1 MSNTPLAKY
10 SKSKNTEY
18 EEYSASKILR
28 NLIEFSI
35 NDSAN
40 KISIKIERNGL
51 SLIEIKNNGNGL
63 SSKDLAESV
72 ENNSVTFNNNQNI
85 FLNLSKISNL
95 EIISKEKD
103 KTRGSL
109 LKITND
115 KIQPI
120 KECYADI
127 GTKIS
132 LKDIFYNDN
141 EKRTN
146 PENFIEDD
154 IKNTIF
160 NYALAFPNINFLAK
174 LNNTSIINTPI
185 EDKFSK
191 DKIISR
197 ISKVFDNKIAK
208 SLIKEQLE
216 TEKIKIK
223 IYYSNKKQVS
233 KKKNNQYIIVNNKPA
248 RFLEIK
254 RAFND
259 IYRKSFEVD
268 GYPSFFIFLNY
279 NENLVDRKKVE
290 KMTKGLILKSFSLI
304 KPAISQCPVVESLPF
319 DFSANFPTVA
329 TNSSES
335 NPFMSVIFPKPNL
348 LNVGRSRIP
357 IVFETL
363 EKVLAF
369 SSPCKCASGAA
380 PTPKESMTIS
390 KHLPI

>member
-72 ENNSVTFNNNQNI
+72 ENNSVTLNNDQNI

-174 LNNTSIINTPI
+174 LNSTSIINTPI

-197 ISKVFDNKIAK
+197 ISKVFDNKIAN

-233 KKKNNQYIIVNNKPA
+233 KKKNNQYIIVNN
-248 RFLEIK
+248 
-254 RAFND
+254 
-259 IYRKSFEVD
+259 
-268 GYPSFFIFLNY
+268 
-279 NENLVDRKKVE
+279 
-290 KMTKGLILKSFSLI
+290 
-304 KPAISQCPVVESLPF
+304 
-319 DFSANFPTVA
+319 
-329 TNSSES
+329 
-335 NPFMSVIFPKPNL
+335 
-348 LNVGRSRIP
+348 
-357 IVFETL
+357 
-363 EKVLAF
+363 
-369 SSPCKCASGAA
+369 
-380 PTPKESMTIS
+380 
-390 KHLPI
+390 

>member
-72 ENNSVTFNNNQNI
+72 ESNSVTLNNNQNI

-160 NYALAFPNINFLAK
+160 NYAIAFPNINFLAK

-233 KKKNNQYIIVNNKPA
+233 KKKNQYIIVNNKPA

-290 KMTKGLILKSFSLI
+290 KMTKGLILKSFSKQIYEFDKDKKNKNNLI
-304 KPAISQCPVVESLPF
+304 KSVFNFHKNFQLTESKNGIIIKNNKNNKKVEISI
-319 DFSANFPTVA
+319 
-329 TNSSES
+329 S
-335 NPFMSVIFPKPNL
+335 NIKNL
-348 LNVGRSRIP
+348 
-357 IVFETL
+357 F
-363 EKVLAF
+363 K
-369 SSPCKCASGAA
+369 
-380 PTPKESMTIS
+380 
-390 KHLPI
+390 

>member
-18 EEYSASKILR
+18 EEYSASKIIR

-35 NDSAN
+35 NDRAN

-63 SSKDLAESV
+63 NSKDLAESI
-72 ENNSVTFNNNQNI
+72 ENNSVTLNNNQNI

-160 NYALAFPNINFLAK
+160 NYAIAFPNINFLVK
-174 LNNTSIINTPI
+174 LNNTLIINTPI
-185 EDKFSK
+185 EDKLSK

-254 RAFND
+254 RAFNE

-290 KMTKGLILKSFSLI
+290 KMSKGLILKSFSKQIYEFDRDKKNRNNLI
-304 KPAISQCPVVESLPF
+304 KSVFNFHKNFELTESKNGIIIKNNKNNKKVEISI
-319 DFSANFPTVA
+319 
-329 TNSSES
+329 S
-335 NPFMSVIFPKPNL
+335 NIKNL
-348 LNVGRSRIP
+348 
-357 IVFETL
+357 F
-363 EKVLAF
+363 K
-369 SSPCKCASGAA
+369 
-380 PTPKESMTIS
+380 
-390 KHLPI
+390 

>member
-72 ENNSVTFNNNQNI
+72 ENNSVTLNNNQNI

-174 LNNTSIINTPI
+174 LNSTSIINAPI
-185 EDKFSK
+185 EDKLSR

-233 KKKNNQYIIVNNKPA
+233 KKKNQYIIVNNKPA

-290 KMTKGLILKSFSLI
+290 KMTKGLILKSFSKQIYEFDKDKKNKNNLI
-304 KPAISQCPVVESLPF
+304 KSVFNFHKNFQLTESKNGIIIKNNKNNKKVEISI
-319 DFSANFPTVA
+319 
-329 TNSSES
+329 S
-335 NPFMSVIFPKPNL
+335 NIKNL
-348 LNVGRSRIP
+348 
-357 IVFETL
+357 F
-363 EKVLAF
+363 K
-369 SSPCKCASGAA
+369 
-380 PTPKESMTIS
+380 
-390 KHLPI
+390 

>member
-18 EEYSASKILR
+18 EEYSASKIIR

-35 NDSAN
+35 NDRAN

-63 SSKDLAESV
+63 SSKDLAETV
-72 ENNSVTFNNNQNI
+72 ESNSVALNNNQNI

-208 SLIKEQLE
+208 SLIKEKLE

-233 KKKNNQYIIVNNKPA
+233 KKKNQYIIVNNKPA

-290 KMTKGLILKSFSLI
+290 KMTKGLILKSFSKQIYEFDKDKKNKNNLI
-304 KPAISQCPVVESLPF
+304 KSVFNFHKNFQLTESKNGIIIKNNKNNKKVEISI
-319 DFSANFPTVA
+319 
-329 TNSSES
+329 S
-335 NPFMSVIFPKPNL
+335 NIKNL
-348 LNVGRSRIP
+348 
-357 IVFETL
+357 F
-363 EKVLAF
+363 K
-369 SSPCKCASGAA
+369 
-380 PTPKESMTIS
+380 
-390 KHLPI
+390 

>member
-72 ENNSVTFNNNQNI
+72 ENNSVTLNNNQNI

-160 NYALAFPNINFLAK
+160 NYALAFPIINFLAK
-174 LNNTSIINTPI
+174 LNN
-185 EDKFSK
+185 
-191 DKIISR
+191 
-197 ISKVFDNKIAK
+197 
-208 SLIKEQLE
+208 
-216 TEKIKIK
+216 
-223 IYYSNKKQVS
+223 
-233 KKKNNQYIIVNNKPA
+233 
-248 RFLEIK
+248 
-254 RAFND
+254 
-259 IYRKSFEVD
+259 
-268 GYPSFFIFLNY
+268 PSCL
-279 NENLVDRKKVE
+279 
-290 KMTKGLILKSFSLI
+290 
-304 KPAISQCPVVESLPF
+304 
-319 DFSANFPTVA
+319 
-329 TNSSES
+329 
-335 NPFMSVIFPKPNL
+335 
-348 LNVGRSRIP
+348 
-357 IVFETL
+357 
-363 EKVLAF
+363 
-369 SSPCKCASGAA
+369 
-380 PTPKESMTIS
+380 
-390 KHLPI
+390 

>member
-72 ENNSVTFNNNQNI
+72 ENNSVTLNNNQNI

-120 KECYADI
+120 KECHADI

-154 IKNTIF
+154 ICLL
-160 NYALAFPNINFLAK
+160 Y
-174 LNNTSIINTPI
+174 TS
-185 EDKFSK
+185 
-191 DKIISR
+191 
-197 ISKVFDNKIAK
+197 
-208 SLIKEQLE
+208 
-216 TEKIKIK
+216 
-223 IYYSNKKQVS
+223 
-233 KKKNNQYIIVNNKPA
+233 
-248 RFLEIK
+248 
-254 RAFND
+254 
-259 IYRKSFEVD
+259 
-268 GYPSFFIFLNY
+268 PSPR
-279 NENLVDRKKVE
+279 D
-290 KMTKGLILKSFSLI
+290 
-304 KPAISQCPVVESLPF
+304 
-319 DFSANFPTVA
+319 
-329 TNSSES
+329 
-335 NPFMSVIFPKPNL
+335 
-348 LNVGRSRIP
+348 
-357 IVFETL
+357 
-363 EKVLAF
+363 
-369 SSPCKCASGAA
+369 
-380 PTPKESMTIS
+380 
-390 KHLPI
+390 

>member
-1 MSNTPLAKY
+1 LINTPLAKY
-10 SKSKNTEY
+10 SKSKNAEY
-18 EEYSASKILR
+18 EEHSASKILR
-28 NLIEFSI
+28 DLIEFSI

-72 ENNSVTFNNNQNI
+72 ENNSVTLNNNQNI

-146 PENFIEDD
+146 PENFTEDD
-154 IKNTIF
+154 IRNIIF
-160 NYALAFPNINFLAK
+160 NYALAFPNINFLVK
-174 LNNTSIINTPI
+174 LNNMSIINTPI
-185 EDKFSK
+185 EDKLSK

-197 ISKVFDNKIAK
+197 ISKVFGNKIAK

-216 TEKIKIK
+216 TEIIKIK
-223 IYYSNKKQVS
+223 IYYSSKKQVS
-233 KKKNNQYIIVNNKPA
+233 KKKNNQYIILNNKPA

-279 NENLVDRKKVE
+279 NENLIDRKKVE
-290 KMTKGLILKSFSLI
+290 KITKGLILKSFSKQIYEFDVYKKNKNNLI
-304 KPAISQCPVVESLPF
+304 KSVFNFHKNIQLIESKNGIIIKNNRNNKKVEISI
-319 DFSANFPTVA
+319 
-329 TNSSES
+329 S
-335 NPFMSVIFPKPNL
+335 NIKNL
-348 LNVGRSRIP
+348 
-357 IVFETL
+357 F
-363 EKVLAF
+363 K
-369 SSPCKCASGAA
+369 
-380 PTPKESMTIS
+380 
-390 KHLPI
+390 

>member
-1 MSNTPLAKY
+1 MINTPLAKY
-10 SKSKNTEY
+10 SKPKNTEY
-18 EEYSASKILR
+18 EEYSTSKILKK
-28 NLIEFSI
+28 LIEFSI
-35 NDSAN
+35 NDGAN
-40 KISIKIERNGL
+40 KINIKIERNGL

-72 ENNSVTFNNNQNI
+72 ENNSVSLNNNQNM
-85 FLNLSKISNL
+85 FLNLSKFSNL

-146 PENFIEDD
+146 PKNFVKDD
-154 IKNTIF
+154 IKNIIF
-160 NYALAFPNINFLAK
+160 NYALAFPNIDFFAK
-174 LNNTSIINTPI
+174 LDNVSIINAPI
-185 EDKFSK
+185 EDKLSK

-216 TEKIKIK
+216 TEQIKIK
-223 IYYSNKKQVS
+223 IYYSSRKQIS

-279 NENLVDRKKVE
+279 NENLVEIKKVE
-290 KMTKGLILKSFSLI
+290 KMTKSLILKSFSKQIYAFTKEEKNKNNLNNSAFNFHKNFQLTESKNGIII
-304 KPAISQCPVVESLPF
+304 KNNKNNKKVEISI
-319 DFSANFPTVA
+319 
-329 TNSSES
+329 S
-335 NPFMSVIFPKPNL
+335 NIKNL
-348 LNVGRSRIP
+348 
-357 IVFETL
+357 F
-363 EKVLAF
+363 K
-369 SSPCKCASGAA
+369 
-380 PTPKESMTIS
+380 
-390 KHLPI
+390 

>member
-1 MSNTPLAKY
+1 MSNTPLVKY

-18 EEYSASKILR
+18 EGHSASKILR

-72 ENNSVTFNNNQNI
+72 ENNSISLNNNQNM
-85 FLNLSKISNL
+85 FLNLSKFSNL

-146 PENFIEDD
+146 PKNFVKDD
-154 IKNTIF
+154 IENIRF
-160 NYALAFPNINFLAK
+160 NYALAFPNIDFFAK
-174 LNNTSIINTPI
+174 LNNVSIINAAI
-185 EDKFSK
+185 EDKLSK

-216 TEKIKIK
+216 TEQIKIK
-223 IYYSNKKQVS
+223 IYYSSRKQIS
-233 KKKNNQYIIVNNKPA
+233 KKKNNQYIVVNNKPA

-279 NENLVDRKKVE
+279 NENLVEIKKVE
-290 KMTKGLILKSFSLI
+290 KMTKSLILKSFSKQIYEFSREEKNKNNLI
-304 KPAISQCPVVESLPF
+304 NSAFNFHKKFQLTESKNGIIIKNNKNNKKIEISI
-319 DFSANFPTVA
+319 
-329 TNSSES
+329 S
-335 NPFMSVIFPKPNL
+335 NIKNL
-348 LNVGRSRIP
+348 
-357 IVFETL
+357 F
-363 EKVLAF
+363 K
-369 SSPCKCASGAA
+369 
-380 PTPKESMTIS
+380 
-390 KHLPI
+390 

>member
-18 EEYSASKILR
+18 ERYSASKILR

-72 ENNSVTFNNNQNI
+72 ENNSVTLNNNQNI

-185 EDKFSK
+185 EDKLSK

-290 KMTKGLILKSFSLI
+290 KMTKGLILKSFSKQIYEFDKDKKNKNNLI
-304 KPAISQCPVVESLPF
+304 KSVFNFHKNFQLTESKNGIIIKNNKNNKKVEISI
-319 DFSANFPTVA
+319 
-329 TNSSES
+329 S
-335 NPFMSVIFPKPNL
+335 NIKNL
-348 LNVGRSRIP
+348 
-357 IVFETL
+357 F
-363 EKVLAF
+363 K
-369 SSPCKCASGAA
+369 
-380 PTPKESMTIS
+380 
-390 KHLPI
+390 

>member
-18 EEYSASKILR
+18 EEYSASKIVR

-72 ENNSVTFNNNQNI
+72 ENNSVTLNNNQNI
-85 FLNLSKISNL
+85 FLNLSKFSNL

-103 KTRGSL
+103 KNPLPQPQNVTPNQIGEATESELVQPDNVIFNSGGSL

-279 NENLVDRKKVE
+279 NENLADREKVE
-290 KMTKGLILKSFSLI
+290 KMIKGLILKSFSKQIYEFDKDKKNKNNLI
-304 KPAISQCPVVESLPF
+304 KSVFNFHKNFQLTESKNGIIIKNNKNNKKVEISI
-319 DFSANFPTVA
+319 
-329 TNSSES
+329 S
-335 NPFMSVIFPKPNL
+335 NIKNL
-348 LNVGRSRIP
+348 
-357 IVFETL
+357 F
-363 EKVLAF
+363 K
-369 SSPCKCASGAA
+369 
-380 PTPKESMTIS
+380 
-390 KHLPI
+390 